1 MGPVQILAYR
11 GRNLRS
17 YWDQWSWRWL
27 PWCGPRSF
35 PLIKKSK
42 EDGVFIILL
51 LFGGRGIIF
60 FWTKNIWKIQFLRSN
75 LLGLAHWSPNPVIVE
90 VIVPAKSRNGS
101 SYLIKVNVSN
111 VWSISYRMMRKVK
124 KNGHTHEKWSQF
136 QWKKKKKP
144 TYLQKWFLPCFWESP
159 LHCRPTCVRACRQS
173 HHPQH
178 LLHYKILESTN
189 LLTMTFK
196 DS

>member
-136 QWKKKKKP
+136 QWKKTKKQLTCKNDFC
-144 TYLQKWFLPCFWESP
+144 LVFGNP
-159 LHCRPTCVRACRQS
+159 LYIVGPLACELAGSLTTLNTCCITK
-173 HHPQH
+173 
-178 LLHYKILESTN
+178 Y
-189 LLTMTFK
+189 
-196 DS
+196 

>member
-136 QWKKKKKP
+136 QWKK
-144 TYLQKWFLPCFWESP
+144 QKNNLPAKMIFALFLGIPFT
-159 LHCRPTCVRACRQS
+159 L
-173 HHPQH
+173 
-178 LLHYKILESTN
+178 
-189 LLTMTFK
+189 
-196 DS
+196 